1 MEEYNLFWGLL
12 DDDNVS
18 SKVAEFESE
27 MDADYAAYKL
37 ACEEYDKRPLRT
49 VPEIM
54 DEDEVSEEVA
64 QEIYADEKEENIEW
78 YADPLNEFGEDI
90 EEEEEDGDLEED
102 EDLEE
107 EELLEE

>member
-1 MEEYNLFWGLL
+1 MINKNKMEEYNLFWGLL
-12 DDDNVS
+12 DDDNMS
-18 SKVAEFESE
+18 SKVAEFKSE

-54 DEDEVSEEVA
+54 DEDEVSEEIA

-78 YADPLNEFGEDI
+78 YADPLDEFEEGV
-90 EEEEEDGDLEED
+90 EEEFDGDLEED
-102 EDLEE
+102 SEE
-107 EELLEE
+107 

>member
-12 DDDNVS
+12 DDVNMS

-27 MDADYAAYKL
+27 IDANEAAYKL
-37 ACEEYDKRPLRT
+37 ACEEYDKRPVRT
-49 VPEIM
+49 VLEIM

-78 YADPLNEFGEDI
+78 YADPLNEFGEDA
-90 EEEEEDGDLEED
+90 EEEEFD

-107 EELLEE
+107 DSEE

>member
-1 MEEYNLFWGLL
+1 MINKNKMEEYNLFWGLL
-12 DDDNVS
+12 DDDNMS

-27 MDADYAAYKL
+27 MDADDAAYKL

-54 DEDEVSEEVA
+54 DEDEVSEEIA

-90 EEEEEDGDLEED
+90 EEEFD

-107 EELLEE
+107 DSEE

>member
-12 DDDNVS
+12 DDDNMS
-18 SKVAEFESE
+18 SKVAEFKSE

-54 DEDEVSEEVA
+54 DEDEVSEEIA

-78 YADPLNEFGEDI
+78 YADPLDEFEEGV
-90 EEEEEDGDLEED
+90 EEEFDGDLEED
-102 EDLEE
+102 SEE
-107 EELLEE
+107 

>member
-12 DDDNVS
+12 DDVNLS

-54 DEDEVSEEVA
+54 DEDEVSEEIA

-78 YADPLNEFGEDI
+78 YADPLNEFEEDI
-90 EEEEEDGDLEED
+90 EEEFD

-107 EELLEE
+107 DSEE

>member
-1 MEEYNLFWGLL
+1 MINKNKMEEYNLFWGLL
-12 DDDNVS
+12 DDDNMS

-37 ACEEYDKRPLRT
+37 ACEGYDRRPLRT

-78 YADPLNEFGEDI
+78 YADPLNEFEEDI
-90 EEEEEDGDLEED
+90 EEEFD

-107 EELLEE
+107 DSEE